1 MPKRAIQAI
10 FAVLLAVALLGDPAW
25 AAGGAKKKDSGHGGG
40 GGGGHGGAAAVVEVP
55 RFIELDVLVAPIIS
69 SRRVRGQMELSL
81 VLEVKNEELGPE
93 VMRKLPRLEA
103 SFVSVAANYAAS
115 LGLPTKRLDLAL
127 VMKGLQNEADRIFPP
142 GTIAVLIQQAQYRR

>member
-1 MPKRAIQAI
+1 MPKRAIQAVL
-10 FAVLLAVALLGDPAW
+10 AVLLAVALLGDPAW

-40 GGGGHGGAAAVVEVP
+40 AAVVEVP